1 MRIKG
6 FKIGKSK
13 NEPEKDVA
21 AVEETTAE
29 QIVEME
35 DKLNGKTKNLEETA
49 QELKELSE
57 ETPENEETP
66 VGPHG
71 PLDELKIEPEDES
84 SDDEEILA
92 KPHGP
97 MDELSIV
104 PEDKLAEI
112 DEDDLDSATPD
123 GAGEIKV
130 VEVKA
135 GTEPVAEGESE
146 PTVKEESEPKTEELG
161 DDSINSLF
169 TDEEEEENPLA
180 NLIKAMPDVTAS
192 ELVDD
197 LEEIQGIIK
206 EWQKG

>member
-13 NEPEKDVA
+13 DEPEKDT
-21 AVEETTAE
+21 AVTEETTAE

-57 ETPENEETP
+57 ELTEDEETP

-71 PLDELKIEPEDES
+71 PLDELKVVPEDEP
-84 SDDEEILA
+84 SDGEEILA

-97 MDELSIV
+97 LDELSPV

-112 DEDDLDSATPD
+112 DEGEPDSALPD
-123 GAGEIKV
+123 GAGGIKV
-130 VEVKA
+130 VEVQT
-135 GTEPVAEGESE
+135 GTEPGAEG
-146 PTVKEESEPKTEELG
+146 ESEPKTEELG
-161 DDSINSLF
+161 NDSINSLF
-169 TDEEEEENPLA
+169 ADEEEEENPLA
-180 NLIKAMPDVTAS
+180 NLIRAMPDVTAS